1 MKFKELYESV
11 YMNESLK
18 QDIHKLVLQNT
29 MEELE
34 KILSQTTYQL
44 HMFKGDGFNFN
55 NEHTSIHLNLNMPYK
70 KVSGKDLVSRYE
82 KQSCDAK
89 HKEYLQHF
97 YIAVKPVDKEIEKLI
112 PIVKKRW
119 HDNNINGRNVSDT
132 DKARMFNTDDD
143 AFKLRKAN
151 PVCEVFIIVENLED
165 NRIRWSVQK
174 LTTNVNSFG
183 GISNKYVDVSG
194 NIYASKTE
202 TKKDLTH
209 LKKYQVFEIF
219 PRGEKYKS
227 GIGHDL
233 MGDLNRFSKNH
244 GIEYNKKT
252 GVMKYTNTE
261 DPNEWMHW

>member
-34 KILSQTTYQL
+34 KILSRTTYQL
-44 HMFKGDGFNFN
+44 HMFKGAGFNA
-55 NEHTSIHLNLNMPYK
+55 EHTSIHLNLNMPYK

-82 KQSCDAK
+82 KQTCDDK

-119 HDNNINGRNVSDT
+119 HDNNINGHNVYDDS
-132 DKARMFNTDDD
+132 DKARMFNMDDD

-165 NRIRWSVQK
+165 DRIRWSVQK
-174 LTTNVNSFG
+174 ITTNVNDFG